1 MKDWFLSTFTYW
13 PELYSEIRIWWIFR
27 STARKKANTQTLNEQ
42 DLRVDWLGRIYG
54 VVNMPEEVLTAA
66 PQVQQAYVLQQ
77 INKWG
82 PVTTEMGL
90 ADIIYPEISRI
101 PGSSAYLVVMWPQY
115 DSLDFWSIL
124 GNIIKSAAVGFGLFL
139 LGRLIY
145 VNSSQLVDWF
155 KRLLELAGM

>member
-1 MKDWFLSTFTYW
+1 MKWFLNTFRYW
-13 PELYSEIRIWWIFR
+13 GELTSEIRIWWIFR
-27 STARKKANTQTLNEQ
+27 SACREKANLQKLNDQ

-54 VVNMPEEVLTAA
+54 VINMPEEVVGAA

-90 ADIIYPEISRI
+90 SDVIYPEIERI
-101 PGSSAYLVVMWPQY
+101 TGTNAYLVIMWPQY
-115 DSLDFWSIL
+115 DALGLWYIL
-124 GNIIKSAAVGFGLFL
+124 GNLIKSTLVGFGLYL

-145 VNSSQLVDWF
+145 VNFHHVTELFD
-155 KRLLELAGM
+155 RLLGLAGM

>member
-13 PELYSEIRIWWIFR
+13 SELYSEIRIWWIFR
-27 STARKKANTQTLNEQ
+27 NTARKKANIKTLNEN

-54 VVNMPEEVLTAA
+54 VVNMPEEVVGAA

-77 INKWG
+77 INKFG

-101 PGSSAYLVVMWPQY
+101 PGTNAYLVVMWPQY
-115 DSLDFWSIL
+115 DALGLWYIL
-124 GNIIKSAAVGFGLFL
+124 GNMVKSTVVGFGLFL

-145 VNSSQLVDWF
+145 VNFSHIVEWF
-155 KRLLELAGM
+155 KHLLELAGM